1 MSHIDRCIAEIRS
14 ARRDENDRIVAFGRI
29 FESDKQYERFVTGV
43 NPDYRPMSE
52 RERAE
57 EAGFEVEE

>member
-14 ARRDENDRIVAFGRI
+14 AKREGHRIVAFGQV

-52 RERAE
+52 RERAM
-57 EAGFEVEE
+57 EAGYEEEE